1 MDRLRL
7 RGSHVRP
14 DNFTDAFLH
23 FCGDA
28 LEKRTRDQVIRR
40 REKIV
45 RHNDSG
51 NDDVRLWGNITV

>member
-45 RHNDSG
+45 RHEQL
-51 NDDVRLWGNITV
+51 RERRR